1 MTVYRNTFYATSLLA
16 TGDAVRLINETVPS
30 IALSM
35 LGDVEN
41 SFVGLSM
48 QPVTKSH
55 LQAARDAGGDAID
68 LDPNDGDF
76 IGMSLEPIR

>member
-1 MTVYRNTFYATSLLA
+1 MYRNTFYATSLLA
-16 TGDAVRLINETVPS
+16 TADAVRLINETIPP

-35 LGDVEN
+35 LEGVQN

-55 LQAARDAGGDAID
+55 LQAARDAGGDALD

-76 IGMSLEPIR
+76 IGMDLKPI